1 MKKLLL
7 LCGVA
12 LILSGCAVKGNFELG
27 ISSDKNV
34 DFGMTIAYD
43 DELIEVLMSMGSTD
57 ATSEVTEYTDEQKWE
72 FVDTLFVS
80 EDGSSPESLGFTG
93 ERYQEEDYKGYTY
106 TKNDGNI
113 DSITADDASFNL
125 TNDYL
130 EISES
135 KLFAKNG
142 DNYVSKITFTPA
154 EETEGYQIESNITF
168 TVTLPNKSISHNADS
183 VSEDGK
189 TLTWELTTNSQ
200 ETIDFEFNFSSFPLI
215 PVIIGAAVLL
225 VIIIVVIV
233 IVIKGKKGPKNSE
246 PQTNEVKTETVST
259 QTNVEST
266 NPVTTPVEN
275 NQATSEIN
283 EVKPMDLNQE
293 PKQEVNVQPLE
304 RPVQPVNPAQN
315 VTEVKPVSP
324 TGGLNQVNPTVQ
336 AIKEEPVSQPI
347 NMNNTPNVAQANV
360 SNPQPVSPQVKP
372 EPTVQTNSNLESVT
386 TQNPKVPDQSFLNS
400 SSNAEPVEKSTAPT
414 VEDLLNST
422 PKRDN

>member
-12 LILSGCAVKGNFELG
+12 LILSGCAVKGDFELG

-43 DELIEVLMSMGSTD
+43 DELIETFMSMGSID
-57 ATSEVTEYTDEQKWE
+57 ETSEETEYTDEQKWE
-72 FVDTLFVS
+72 FVENLFVS
-80 EDGSSPESLGFTG
+80 EDGSTPESLGFTG

-106 TKNDGNI
+106 TKNVGNI

-154 EETEGYQIESNITF
+154 EETEGYQIESDITF
-168 TVTLPNKSISHNADS
+168 TVTLPNKPISHNANS

-225 VIIIVVIV
+225 IIIIVVIV

-259 QTNVEST
+259 PTNVEST

-275 NQATSEIN
+275 DQAINEAN

-293 PKQEVNVQPLE
+293 PKQEVNVQPLDK
-304 RPVQPVNPAQN
+304 PVNPTQN
-315 VTEVKPVSP
+315 ITEVEPVSP
-324 TGGLNQVNPTVQ
+324 MGELNQVNPTVQ
-336 AIKEEPVSQPI
+336 TTKEEPVSQSANI
-347 NMNNTPNVAQANV
+347 NNVNVAQT
-360 SNPQPVSPQVKP
+360 SNPQPVSSQAKT
-372 EPTVQTNSNLESVT
+372 ESTVQTSNNLESMT
-386 TQNPKVPDQSFLNS
+386 IENPKVPDQSFFNP

>member
-12 LILSGCAVKGNFELG
+12 LILSGCAIKGDFKLG
-27 ISSDKNV
+27 INSDKNV
-34 DFGMTIAYD
+34 DFGITLAYD
-43 DELIEVLMSMGSTD
+43 DELIEALMSMGSTD
-57 ATSEVTEYTDEQKWE
+57 ETSEVTEYTDEQKWE

-106 TKNDGNI
+106 TKNVGDI

-125 TNDYL
+125 TSDYL

-168 TVTLPNKSISHNADS
+168 TVTLPNKPISHNADS

-233 IVIKGKKGPKNSE
+233 IVIKGKKGPKNPE

-259 QTNVEST
+259 PTNVEPT

-275 NQATSEIN
+275 DQAINEAN

-293 PKQEVNVQPLE
+293 PKQEVNVQPLDK
-304 RPVQPVNPAQN
+304 PVNPTQN
-315 VTEVKPVSP
+315 ITEVEPVSP
-324 TGGLNQVNPTVQ
+324 MGELNQVNPTVQ
-336 AIKEEPVSQPI
+336 TTKEEPVSQPANI
-347 NMNNTPNVAQANV
+347 NNVNVAQT
-360 SNPQPVSPQVKP
+360 SNPQPVSPQAKT
-372 EPTVQTNSNLESVT
+372 ESTVQISNNLESMT
-386 TQNPKVPDQSFLNS
+386 IENPKVPDQSFFNP

>member
-12 LILSGCAVKGNFELG
+12 LILSGCAAKGNFELG

-106 TKNDGNI
+106 TKNVGNI

-125 TNDYL
+125 ISDYL

-142 DNYVSKITFTPA
+142 DNYVSKITFTSA

-168 TVTLPNKSISHNADS
+168 TVTLPNKPISHNADS

-189 TLTWELTTNSQ
+189 TLTWELTTNSP

-215 PVIIGAAVLL
+215 PVIIGAAALL
-225 VIIIVVIV
+225 IIIIVVIV
-233 IVIKGKKGPKNSE
+233 IVAKGKKGPKNPES
-246 PQTNEVKTETVST
+246 QTNEVKTENIST
-259 QTNVEST
+259 PANVEPT

-304 RPVQPVNPAQN
+304 KPVQPVNPVQN

-400 SSNAEPVEKSTAPT
+400 SSNAESVEKSTAPT

>member
-1 MKKLLL
+1 
-7 LCGVA
+7 
-12 LILSGCAVKGNFELG
+12 
-27 ISSDKNV
+27 
-34 DFGMTIAYD
+34 
-43 DELIEVLMSMGSTD
+43 MGSTD
-57 ATSEVTEYTDEQKWE
+57 ETFEVTEYTDEQKWE

-106 TKNDGNI
+106 TKNVGDI

-125 TNDYL
+125 TSDYL

-168 TVTLPNKSISHNADS
+168 TVTLPNKPISHNADS

-215 PVIIGAAVLL
+215 PVIIGAAALL
-225 VIIIVVIV
+225 IIIIVVIV
-233 IVIKGKKGPKNSE
+233 IVAKSKKGPKNPES
-246 PQTNEVKTETVST
+246 QTNEVKTETVST
-259 QTNVEST
+259 PANVEPT
-266 NPVTTPVEN
+266 NQVTTPVEN

-304 RPVQPVNPAQN
+304 RPVQPVNPVQN

-386 TQNPKVPDQSFLNS
+386 IQNPKVPDQSFLNS
-400 SSNAEPVEKSTAPT
+400 SSNAEPVEKSTVPT

>member
-12 LILSGCAVKGNFELG
+12 LILSGCAVKGDFELG

-43 DELIEVLMSMGSTD
+43 DELIEALMSMGSID
-57 ATSEVTEYTDEQKWE
+57 ETSEETEYTDEQKWE
-72 FVDTLFVS
+72 FVENLFVS
-80 EDGSSPESLGFTG
+80 EDGSTPESLGFTG

-106 TKNDGNI
+106 TKNVGNI

-154 EETEGYQIESNITF
+154 EETEGYQIESDITF
-168 TVTLPNKSISHNADS
+168 TVTLPNKPISHNADS
-183 VSEDGK
+183 VSKDGK

-259 QTNVEST
+259 QTNVEPT

-275 NQATSEIN
+275 DQTINEIN

-293 PKQEVNVQPLE
+293 SKQEVNDQNLE
-304 RPVQPVNPAQN
+304 KPAQPVNPSSN
-315 VTEVKPVSP
+315 VTEVKPVNP
-324 TGGLNQVNPTVQ
+324 TEASNQVNPTVQ
-336 AIKEEPVSQPI
+336 TTKEEPVSQPI
-347 NMNNTPNVAQANV
+347 NMNNTPNVVQANV

-386 TQNPKVPDQSFLNS
+386 IQNPKVPDQSFLNS

>member
-12 LILSGCAVKGNFELG
+12 LILSGCAVKGDFELG
-27 ISSDKNV
+27 ISSNKNV

-43 DELIEVLMSMGSTD
+43 DELIETLMSMGSID
-57 ATSEVTEYTDEQKWE
+57 ETSEETEYTDEQKWE
-72 FVDTLFVS
+72 FIDTLFVS
-80 EDGSSPESLGFTG
+80 EDGSTPESLGFTG

-106 TKNDGNI
+106 TKNVGNI

-125 TNDYL
+125 TNDCL

-154 EETEGYQIESNITF
+154 EETEGYQIESDITF
-168 TVTLPNKSISHNADS
+168 TVTLPNKPISHNADS

-215 PVIIGAAVLL
+215 PVIIGAAALL
-225 VIIIVVIV
+225 IIIIVVIV
-233 IVIKGKKGPKNSE
+233 IVAKSKKGPKNPES
-246 PQTNEVKTETVST
+246 QINEVKTETVST
-259 QTNVEST
+259 PANVEPT
-266 NPVTTPVEN
+266 NQVTTPVEN
-275 NQATSEIN
+275 NQATSEIS

-304 RPVQPVNPAQN
+304 RPVQPVNPVQN

-386 TQNPKVPDQSFLNS
+386 IQNPKVPDQSFLNS

>member
-12 LILSGCAVKGNFELG
+12 LILSGCAVKGDFELG

-43 DELIEVLMSMGSTD
+43 DELIETLMSMGSID
-57 ATSEVTEYTDEQKWE
+57 ETSEETEYTDEQKWE
-72 FVDTLFVS
+72 FIDTLFVS
-80 EDGSSPESLGFTG
+80 EDGSTPGSLGFTG

-106 TKNDGNI
+106 TKNVGNI

-154 EETEGYQIESNITF
+154 EETDGYQIESDITF
-168 TVTLPNKSISHNADS
+168 TVTLPNKPISHNADS

-215 PVIIGAAVLL
+215 PVIIGAVVLL
-225 VIIIVVIV
+225 VIIIIV
-233 IVIKGKKGPKNSE
+233 IVIKGKKGPKNPE
-246 PQTNEVKTETVST
+246 PQTNEVKTENVST
-259 QTNVEST
+259 SANVEPT

-275 NQATSEIN
+275 DQTINETN
-283 EVKPMDLNQE
+283 EVKSMDLNQE
-293 PKQEVNVQPLE
+293 SKQEVNDQNLE
-304 RPVQPVNPAQN
+304 KPAQPVNPSSN
-315 VTEVKPVSP
+315 VTEVKPVNP
-324 TGGLNQVNPTVQ
+324 TETSNQVNPTVQ
-336 AIKEEPVSQPI
+336 TTKEEPVSQPVNI
-347 NMNNTPNVAQANV
+347 NNINVTQT
-360 SNPQPVSPQVKP
+360 SNPQPVSSQAKT
-372 EPTVQTNSNLESVT
+372 ESTVQTSNNLESMT
-386 TQNPKVPDQSFLNS
+386 IENPKAPDQSFFNP

>member
-12 LILSGCAVKGNFELG
+12 LILSGCAIKGDFKLG
-27 ISSDKNV
+27 INSDKNV
-34 DFGMTIAYD
+34 DFGITLAYD
-43 DELIEVLMSMGSTD
+43 DELIEALMSMGSTGE
-57 ATSEVTEYTDEQKWE
+57 TSEVTEYTDEQKWE

-106 TKNDGNI
+106 TKNVGDI

-125 TNDYL
+125 TSDYL

-168 TVTLPNKSISHNADS
+168 TVTLPNKPISHNADS

-215 PVIIGAAVLL
+215 PVIIGAAALL
-225 VIIIVVIV
+225 IIIIVVIV
-233 IVIKGKKGPKNSE
+233 IVAKSKKGPKNPES
-246 PQTNEVKTETVST
+246 QINEVKTETVST
-259 QTNVEST
+259 PANVEPT

-293 PKQEVNVQPLE
+293 LKQEVNVQPLE
-304 RPVQPVNPAQN
+304 KPVQPVNPVQN

-372 EPTVQTNSNLESVT
+372 EPTVQTNSNLESAT
-386 TQNPKVPDQSFLNS
+386 IQNPKVPDQSFLNS